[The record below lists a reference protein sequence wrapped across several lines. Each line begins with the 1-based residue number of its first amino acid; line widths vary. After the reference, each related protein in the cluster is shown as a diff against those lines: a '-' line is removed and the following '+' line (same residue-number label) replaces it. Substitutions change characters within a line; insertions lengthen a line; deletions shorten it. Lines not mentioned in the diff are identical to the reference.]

1 MSERSSLRQRKL
13 RVLHVLRA
21 PLGGLFRHVLD
32 VAREQIRR
40 GHAVGLVYDSLT
52 CGEKVAATIEAL
64 RPDLELGTLVLPI
77 HRKPHP
83 SDITNL
89 LRIEAFIRE
98 VEPDVIH
105 GHGSKGGVYARAGAL
120 LHGRGGVVRCYT
132 PHGGSLNHI
141 ARPVVKAAYMGVE
154 RVLSHV
160 TDALLFES
168 VYIASRYREEIGETW
183 ALMRIVHNGLS
194 EAEFAPVAP
203 DADAADFL
211 YVGELRAAKG
221 IDTLIDATAL
231 LSIKI
236 GRPLRLVL
244 VGSGPDR
251 EKLQAQAELCGLG
264 AQVHFAGP
272 KPAREAFRLGRTL
285 VVPSRAESLPYIVL
299 EAAAAQIPMIATD
312 VGGIKEIF
320 GPYRNRLIA
329 PDDPTLMAAAMHE
342 MHLKGDE
349 ARASEAA
356 GLCDSVAARF
366 SIDRMVDSILAG
378 YREAAQRRLI
388 RLPQSQPSLAPSP

>member
-1 MSERSSLRQRKL
+1 MSDRSCPRQRKL
-13 RVLHVLRA
+13 RILHVLRA

-40 GHAVGLVYDSLT
+40 GHAVGLIYDSLT
-52 CGEKVAATIEAL
+52 CSDRVAATIEAL

-83 SDITNL
+83 SDIPNL
-89 LRIEAFIRE
+89 SRIEAFIRAT
-98 VEPDVIH
+98 EPDVLH

-120 LHGRGGVVRCYT
+120 MHGRGDVLRCYT

-141 ARPVVKAAYMGVE
+141 ARPAVKAAYMGIE
-154 RVLSHV
+154 WLLAQV

-168 VYIASRYREEIGETW
+168 VYIASRYREEVGETW

-194 EAEFAPVAP
+194 EAEFVPVLP

-231 LSIKI
+231 LSVKLE
-236 GRPLRLVL
+236 RPLRLVL
-244 VGSGPDR
+244 VGSGPDQ

-264 AQVHFAGP
+264 DQVCFAGP
-272 KPAREAFRLGRTL
+272 KPARDAFRLGRTL

-299 EAAAAQIPMIATD
+299 EAAAAQVPMIATD
-312 VGGIKEIF
+312 VGGIGEIF
-320 GPYRNRLIA
+320 GPYRNRLIQS
-329 PDDPTLMAAAMHE
+329 DDPSLMARAMHD
-342 MHLKGDE
+342 MRCKDVDT
-349 ARASEAA
+349 RTREAA
-356 GLCDSVAARF
+356 ELSAFVARGF
-366 SIDRMVDSILAG
+366 SIERMVDSILAG

-388 RLPQSQPSLAPSP
+388 HLPQLQPSLAPSP